1 MSLFTGVDVVF
12 YQVCSMD
19 RAIEF
24 YSGVLGLEVL
34 RREGNDWTELQA
46 GETVIALSGELAT
59 RPHQGG
65 ATVILSTDD
74 VEASTA
80 CSARTASSA
89 ARWRTW
95 AGRRCSSSST
105 PTATRSSRCS
115 LRARAPR
122 WEGRPSGGPRRWR
135 R

>member
-1 MSLFTGVDVVF
+1 MSLFSGVDVVF

-46 GETVIALSGELAT
+46 GDTVIALSGELAT

-74 VEASTA
+74 IQEVH
-80 CSARTASSA
+80 R
-89 ARWRTW
+89 
-95 AGRRCSSSST
+95 
-105 PTATRSSRCS
+105 
-115 LRARAPR
+115 RARPSNGVQR
-122 WEGRPSGGPRRWR
+122 GRIEDMGGAKTLQFFDPDGNEIVALQPPA
-135 R
+135 

>member
-1 MSLFTGVDVVF
+1 MSLFSGVDVVF
-12 YQVCSMD
+12 YQVCSME

-46 GETVIALSGELAT
+46 GDTVIALSGELAT

-74 VEASTA
+74 IQEVH
-80 CSARTASSA
+80 RVLGDNGVQ
-89 ARWRTW
+89 R
-95 AGRRCSSSST
+95 GRI
-105 PTATRSSRCS
+105 
-115 LRARAPR
+115 
-122 WEGRPSGGPRRWR
+122 EDMGGAKTLQFFDPDGNEIVALQPPA
-135 R
+135 